1 LLLLL
6 SGPPGSGKST
16 FCEEL
21 LRCCGVAGDPV
32 LTGWTVVCQD
42 TAGASGIKPGK
53 REKVEAAA
61 KAGLAR
67 GQSVVVDRTNLDATQ
82 RAHFTAIGRGLAVP
96 VHVLVFS
103 TPHAK

>member
-1 LLLLL
+1 MLLLLC
-6 SGPPGSGKST
+6 GPPGSGKST

-21 LRCCGVAGDPV
+21 LRCCSVAGDPA

-42 TAGASGIKPGK
+42 TAGAGGLKPGK
-53 REKVEAAA
+53 RVKVEAAA
-61 KAGLAR
+61 KAGLVC
-67 GQSVVVDRTNLDATQ
+67 GQGVVVDRTNINPTQ

-103 TPHAK
+103 TPHDK